1 MSKKLQINYKKY
13 IYIYKLF
20 YIYIYMLITIY
31 ICSFFVIPLRILFML
46 ILRSTVAIL
55 AGTFADTGLSFD
67 IVDNQ
72 AARV

>member
-1 MSKKLQINYKKY
+1 
-13 IYIYKLF
+13 
-20 YIYIYMLITIY
+20 MLITIY